1 MSLVFSREHINKRRR
16 STVLMSLVFSREHI
30 NKRRRSTVLM
40 SLVFSKVVVSTTP
53 PLINVFSSDVFGL
66 Q

>member
-1 MSLVFSREHINKRRR
+1 MFVMQVSRYTSVFRYTYLWS
-16 STVLMSLVFSREHI
+16 VLASSFS
-30 NKRRRSTVLM
+30 N
-40 SLVFSKVVVSTTP
+40 VVVSTTP